1 VKSKYRY
8 VLPEIQALL
17 ASRDLFAKAASE
29 PTRYSY
35 ADALLKLG
43 GQNPD
48 VVSLD
53 ADVSKSMKTTMFA
66 AKFPERSFNF
76 GIAEQNMMAAA
87 AGMATT
93 GLIPFANTYAVF
105 ASMRALDMV
114 RNSIHYPRLNVKI
127 AASHSGLTPGP
138 DGVTHQAQEDLSIMR
153 ALAGSTVIAPA
164 DPTSTRMA
172 VHAAAAYQGP
182 VYLSFTRDPVPVLY
196 DESFPFRIGK
206 AVVVREGSDVA
217 IVANRDLVVQA
228 LIAAELLAK
237 KGIDARVIDCHTLKP
252 LDERTILAA
261 ARETGAVVT
270 AENNIIF
277 GGLGSA
283 VAEVLVEKLPTPMK
297 RVGVQDTFAESGPY
311 LEVIDKYGLTARHIV
326 KAVNEVMRR
335 KAAPA
340 PVSKRKAMPAAR
352 AVAAKPGPKKV
363 AAKPK
368 PKRKPQA
375 RRPGRR

>member
-1 VKSKYRY
+1 MKSKYRY
-8 VLPEIQALL
+8 VLPEIQAMLGS
-17 ASRDLFAKAASE
+17 ADLFAKAKSE

-35 ADALLKLG
+35 ADALLALG
-43 GQNPD
+43 AENPE

-127 AASHSGLTPGP
+127 AASHSGITPGP
-138 DGVTHQAQEDLSIMR
+138 DGVTHQAQEDLSILR
-153 ALAGSTVIAPA
+153 SIAGATVIAPA
-164 DPTSTRMA
+164 DPTSARMA
-172 VHAAAAYQGP
+172 VHAAAAYNGP

-196 DESFPFRIGK
+196 DETFPFAIGK
-206 AVVVREGSDVA
+206 AVVVRRGTDA
-217 IVANRDLVVQA
+217 TLVANRDLVIQA
-228 LIAAELLAK
+228 LMAAELLAK
-237 KGIDARVIDCHTLKP
+237 KGVDVRVIDCHTLKP
-252 LDERTILAA
+252 LDERTLLRA
-261 ARETGAVVT
+261 ARETGAIVT
-270 AENNIIF
+270 VENNIIF

-283 VAEVLVEKLPTPMK
+283 VAELLVEKYPIPMK
-297 RVGVQDTFAESGPY
+297 RIGVKDTFAESGPY

-326 KAVNEVMRR
+326 KAVKNVLAR
-335 KAAPA
+335 KPA
-340 PVSKRKAMPAAR
+340 VSPRSK
-352 AVAAKPGPKKV
+352 AKPRGL
-363 AAKPK
+363 
-368 PKRKPQA
+368 
-375 RRPGRR
+375 RRG

>member
-1 VKSKYRY
+1 MKSKYRY
-8 VLPEIQALL
+8 VLPEIQTLL
-17 ASRDLFAKAASE
+17 TSKDLFAKAKSE

-35 ADALLKLG
+35 ADALLALG
-43 GQNPD
+43 EQNPD

-127 AASHSGLTPGP
+127 AASHSGITPGP

-172 VHAAAAYQGP
+172 VHAAAAYNGP

-196 DESFPFRIGK
+196 DESFPFKIGK
-206 AVVVREGSDVA
+206 AVVVREGKDAA
-217 IVANRDLVVQA
+217 IFANRDLVVQA
-228 LIAAELLAK
+228 LMAAELLAK
-237 KGIDARVIDCHTLKP
+237 KGIDVRVIDCHTLKP
-252 LDERTILAA
+252 LDEPMVLKA
-261 ARETGAVVT
+261 ARDTGALVT
-270 AENNIIF
+270 AENNIIY

-283 VAEVLVEKLPTPMK
+283 VAELLVEKFPIPMK
-297 RVGVQDTFAESGPY
+297 RVGVGNTFAESGPY

-326 KAVNEVMRR
+326 KAVNDVLRR
-335 KAAPA
+335 KPA
-340 PVSKRKAMPAAR
+340 VQGKPP
-352 AVAAKPGPKKV
+352 AKPPAQPKSKAKSSKV
-363 AAKPK
+363 KAKL
-368 PKRKPQA
+368 
-375 RRPGRR
+375 RRRR

>member
-17 ASRDLFAKAASE
+17 GSKDLFAKAKGE
-29 PTRYSY
+29 PTRFSY
-35 ADALLKLG
+35 ADALLALG
-43 GQNPD
+43 ASNPD

-66 AKFPERSFNF
+66 AKYPERSFNF

-105 ASMRALDMV
+105 ASMRALDQV

-127 AASHSGLTPGP
+127 AASHSGITPGP

-172 VHAAAAYQGP
+172 VHAAAAYAGP

-206 AVVVREGSDVA
+206 AVTVREGRDVA

-237 KGIDARVIDCHTLKP
+237 KGVDARVIDCHTLKP
-252 LDERTILAA
+252 LDAA
-261 ARETGAVVT
+261 AVLKAARDTGAVVT

-283 VAEVLVEKLPTPMK
+283 VAELLSEKLPTPMQ

-326 KAVNEVMRR
+326 KAVN
-335 KAAPA
+335 
-340 PVSKRKAMPAAR
+340 
-352 AVAAKPGPKKV
+352 AVL
-363 AAKPK
+363 
-368 PKRKPQA
+368 KRKPADIKRQA
-375 RRPGRR
+375 KSPAHSKGKAVSKKSKVKGSRRVR

>member
-1 VKSKYRY
+1 MKSKYRY

-17 ASRDLFAKAASE
+17 ASKDLFAKATSE

-35 ADALLKLG
+35 ADALLALG
-43 GQNPD
+43 GTNPD

-53 ADVSKSMKTTMFA
+53 ADVSKSMKTTLFA
-66 AKFPERSFNF
+66 AKYPERSFNF

-127 AASHSGLTPGP
+127 AASHSGITPGP

-172 VHAAAAYQGP
+172 VHAAAAYDGP

-196 DESFPFRIGK
+196 DETFPFRIGK
-206 AVVVREGSDVA
+206 AVLVREGKDAA
-217 IVANRDLVVQA
+217 IIANRDLVIQA
-228 LIAAELLAK
+228 LMAAELLAK
-237 KGIDARVIDCHTLKP
+237 KGIDVRVIDCHTLKP
-252 LDERTILAA
+252 LDEQMVLKAA
-261 ARETGAVVT
+261 KETGAIVT

-283 VAEVLVEKLPTPMK
+283 VAEVLVEKYPIPMK

-326 KAVNEVMRR
+326 KAVNEVLTR
-335 KAAPA
+335 
-340 PVSKRKAMPAAR
+340 
-352 AVAAKPGPKKV
+352 
-363 AAKPK
+363 KPK
-368 PKRKPQA
+368 LQVDGKSKAIVKPTSATSKSTPKATPRKK
-375 RRPGRR
+375 R